1 MSVTELDDL
10 KAAWQTVNRNLER
23 QNALVLHQFKENK
36 LSRFRSSLRP
46 LVLGQLL
53 LLIIGVVIT
62 AVSARFWV
70 THIGAPLL
78 LTCGLLL
85 HAWGVMFIFFAAR
98 DLLLIRQI
106 DYAGPVIDIQKRLAE
121 LRAWHLRAAIWHG
134 FTGSVAWLP
143 VMIVLLHAMGA
154 NVGSPKPSK
163 VVWLALTTLACLT
176 FNYALVRLARSP
188 GRCGQALRKS
198 WVGSTV
204 NRAQTTL
211 DEIAQFENE

>member
-36 LSRFRSSLRP
+36 LTRFRSSLRP

-70 THIGAPLL
+70 THIGGPLL

-85 HAWGVMFIFFAAR
+85 HAWGVMFIVFAAR

-163 VVWLALTTLACLT
+163 VIWLALTTLVYLT

-204 NRAQTTL
+204 NRAQTAL
-211 DEIAQFENE
+211 DEIAQFESE